1 MKDRP
6 TLRVCLTTALIPTFE
21 IADSIA
27 VVIDVLRA
35 TTSFCA
41 ALDRG
46 ATEIVPVRSLK
57 ECRQYGRQGYLTAA
71 ERGAQKVP
79 GFHFGNSPSE
89 FLQADL
95 KGKKIAFTTT
105 NGTRALH
112 AVRRAKEVVAGA
124 FVNMSVLLQYL
135 RQQAQPVLLV
145 CAGWKDH
152 VNLEDTLFAGAIAT
166 YLEGEFRIAD
176 DAALIAMS
184 LYQQAER
191 RKKYYIQHSAHFERL
206 IQLGM
211 QEDVKY
217 ALRQDLHPVLPLYR
231 DGALINA
238 LQETHV

>member
-1 MKDRP
+1 MPPRP
-6 TLRVCLTTALIPTFE
+6 ILRVCLTTALLPTFE
-21 IADSIA
+21 VEGFIA

-35 TTSFCA
+35 TTSFCV

-46 ATEIVPVRSLK
+46 AIEILPVRSLN
-57 ECRQYGRQGYLTAA
+57 ECRRYGRQGYLTAA
-71 ERGAQKVP
+71 ERGAKKVP
-79 GFHFGNSPSE
+79 GFDFGNSPNE

-95 KGKKIAFTTT
+95 RGKKLAFTTT

-112 AVRRAKEVVAGA
+112 AVRHAKEVVAGA
-124 FVNMSVLLQYL
+124 FVNMSVLLDFL
-135 RQQAQPVLLV
+135 RQRAQPTLLV

-166 YLEGEFRIAD
+166 HLETDFRIAD
-176 DAALIAMS
+176 DATLIAMS

-191 RKKYYIQHSAHFERL
+191 RKKYYIQHAAHYERL
-206 IQLGM
+206 VELGM

-217 ALRQDLHPVLPLYR
+217 ALRRDLHPVLPYYQ

-238 LQETHV
+238 LQVSHA

>member
-46 ATEIVPVRSLK
+46 ATEIVPVRSLN

-95 KGKKIAFTTT
+95 RGKKIAFTTT

-124 FVNMSVLLQYL
+124 FVNMSVLLDFL
-135 RQQAQPVLLV
+135 RQRAQPTLLV

-152 VNLEDTLFAGAIAT
+152 VNLEDTLFAGAVAT
-166 YLEGEFRIAD
+166 YLENDFRIAD
-176 DAALIAMS
+176 DATLIAMS

>member
-46 ATEIVPVRSLK
+46 ATEIVPVRSLN
-57 ECRQYGRQGYLTAA
+57 ECRHYGRQGYLTAA

-95 KGKKIAFTTT
+95 RGKKIAFTTT
-105 NGTRALH
+105 NGTRALW
-112 AVRRAKEVVAGA
+112 AVRHAKAVIAGA

-166 YLEGEFRIAD
+166 YLENDFRIAD
-176 DAALIAMS
+176 DATLIAMS

>member
-1 MKDRP
+1 MPPRP

-21 IADSIA
+21 IEDSIA

-35 TTSFCA
+35 TTSFCV

-46 ATEIVPVRSLK
+46 ATEIIPVRSLK

-79 GFHFGNSPSE
+79 GFHFGNSPKE
-89 FLQADL
+89 FLQTDL
-95 KGKKIAFTTT
+95 RGKKLAFTTT

-112 AVRRAKEVVAGA
+112 AVRHAKEVVAGA
-124 FVNMSVLLQYL
+124 FVNMSVMLDFL
-135 RQQAQPVLLV
+135 RQRAQPTLLV

-152 VNLEDTLFAGAIAT
+152 VNLEDTLFAGAVAT
-166 YLEGEFRIAD
+166 YLENDFRIAD
-176 DAALIAMS
+176 DATLIAMS
-184 LYQQAER
+184 LYQQAKR
-191 RKKYYIQHSAHFERL
+191 QKKYYIQHAAHYARL
-206 IQLGM
+206 VELGM

-217 ALRQDLHPVLPLYR
+217 ALRRDLHPVLPYYR

-238 LQETHV
+238 LQVSHV